1 MKSQYETLVDSQKK
15 IIDYWKKV
23 GDDFN
28 KTVSETLDV
37 GPKDFLKSWEEKSK
51 QFWKDAAEMGNL
63 KKVFED
69 QPAVFSEFAKKQ
81 QELFEEWNTFYK
93 NAFDQLNPAKASNP
107 FTLNGKVNEFN
118 PVQATKE
125 WMEKG
130 SSWIEKELINKTPF
144 IQQGYYKEF
153 RGVFEKMYKFWDPML
168 KMMEFDI
175 SNWDQIKHFLNLEDY
190 KDLVGKFMGFNFVG
204 NQDNF
209 LGEIKEAF
217 DKAYNWFDQHNTH
230 DNHWAEQIEKFN
242 AALEGD
248 DSPFKYF
255 YGITKFLNESMDASM
270 NFSGQGKEIKALKHL
285 KDIQYS
291 FMTYLTKNFEM
302 QQKVY
307 ESSVKALPETL
318 EHFTNQYKE
327 KNALPDYQEFFNHFI
342 NNLENCITDALKSKE
357 YSVLQSAVSKA
368 AVSTKTQM
376 EKFIETAASDLPFL
390 TNSFADEIA
399 LENKE
404 LRNKIRGLE
413 NRLYALEKALSD
425 KSATKKVVPK
435 VRPVTKKLGVTTPTA
450 KLKQGTI
457 PKKISKK
464 GDLLLR
470 IGKANGKRDNLKE
483 IKGIGNKLE
492 GILNKMG
499 IFTFAQIAK
508 MKNPEYQLLDSML
521 TAFKGRA
528 KKDDWAGQ
536 AKVLNTKK

>member
-15 IIDYWKKV
+15 IVDYWKKA
-23 GDDFN
+23 GEDFN

-37 GPKDFLKSWEEKSK
+37 EPKDFLKSWEEKSK
-51 QFWKDAAEMGNL
+51 KFWKDAAEMGNL
-63 KKVFED
+63 KKVFDD
-69 QPAVFSEFAKKQ
+69 QPALFSEFAKKQ
-81 QELFEEWNTFYK
+81 QELFEEWSAIYQK
-93 NAFDQLNPAKASNP
+93 AFDQFNPAKASNP
-107 FTLNGKVNEFN
+107 FILNGKGQEFN
-118 PVQATKE
+118 PIQATKE

-130 SSWIEKELINKTPF
+130 NAWIEKELINKTPF

-153 RGVFEKMYKFWDPML
+153 RGVFENMYKFWDPML
-168 KMMEFDI
+168 KMMEFDM
-175 SNWDQIKHFLNLEDY
+175 SNWDQIKNFLKMEDY
-190 KDLVGKFMGFNFVG
+190 KDLVGKFMGFNIVG
-204 NQDNF
+204 NQENY
-209 LGEIKEAF
+209 LTEIKDAF
-217 DKAYNWFDQHNTH
+217 DKAYNWFDKQHTF
-230 DNHWAEQIEKFN
+230 DNYWGEHLEKFN
-242 AALEGD
+242 AAMDGD

-255 YGITKFLNESMDASM
+255 YGITKFLNESMDATM
-270 NFSGQGKEIKALKHL
+270 NFSGQGKEIQALKHL

-291 FMTYLTKNFEM
+291 FITYLTKNFEM

-318 EHFTNQYKE
+318 VHFTNQYKE
-327 KNALPDYQEFFNHFI
+327 KNALPDYQEFFNLFI
-342 NNLENCITDALKSKE
+342 NNLENCVTDVLKSKE

-376 EKFIETAASDLPFL
+376 EKFIETTASDLPFL

-413 NRLYALEKALSD
+413 NRLYALEKTFSE
-425 KSATKKVVPK
+425 KFTSPKPTPK
-435 VRPVTKKLGVTTPTA
+435 VRPVTKTLVDATPSE
-450 KLKQGTI
+450 KLKKENI
-457 PKKISKK
+457 PNKISKN

-470 IGKANGKRDNLKE
+470 IGKANGKRDDLKQ
-483 IKGIGNKLE
+483 INGVGNKLE
-492 GILNKMG
+492 GMLNNMG

-536 AKVLNTKK
+536 AKVLNNKK